1 MARIKL
7 PAGEL
12 RRHAHEMAGTGKYV
26 SCYDI
31 ELTLRGQDYTGVKEA
46 LAPDREELDRECA
59 STRVKLLSSGGV

>member
-1 MARIKL
+1 
-7 PAGEL
+7 
-12 RRHAHEMAGTGKYV
+12 MAGTGKYV

-59 STRVKLLSSGGV
+59 SARVKLLSSGGV